1 MKKQEYELS
10 KAEIIRFES
19 ESVIVTSTFNG
30 KDGDEDKITE
40 WVNFES

>member
-1 MKKQEYELS
+1 MRKEFFELS
-10 KAEIIRFES
+10 QVEVICLQQ
-19 ESVIVTSTFNG
+19 ESVVVTSTFNG